1 MKAEETRHVWFFRMF
16 ERTEEQ
22 FGQSE
27 AFWQRCR
34 SGGGEEG
41 GGGKREEST
50 CLQRGGLERRTA
62 HGLAQH
68 SPICEA
74 QTQGITQAPQAKT
87 NRFKRWPCLQLLY
100 QHGQQ
105 ESLLRIFSDS
115 ENSPKTIFSFSPIF
129 VERAHICC
137 N

>member
-1 MKAEETRHVWFFRMF
+1 MFGFF
-16 ERTEEQ
+16 ECLKEQ
-22 FGQSE
+22 KSSLGRARPFGKGAGRAGE
-27 AFWQRCR
+27 KKG
-34 SGGGEEG
+34 GGGE
-41 GGGKREEST
+41 KREESP

>member
-1 MKAEETRHVWFFRMF
+1 MKAEETRHVWFLNVLKNRRAVWA
-16 ERTEEQ
+16 ERGLLAKVPVGLGRRREKK
-22 FGQSE
+22 
-27 AFWQRCR
+27 
-34 SGGGEEG
+34 
-41 GGGKREEST
+41 KREEST
-50 CLQRGGLERRTA
+50 CLQHGGLERRTA